1 MSNRRLNK
9 LKKKLEYAENA
20 KEKYDK
26 FFNFKLPCGICKT
39 MTDLQWYNIH
49 LKSKK
54 CMKLQNLIYSD
65 DEKNMK
71 LQVIKDKIFF
81 LKYGPDTLHLNENSK
96 ISDNEL
102 DILLELKDELN
113 NN

>member
-1 MSNRRLNK
+1 MNNKGLNK
-9 LKKKLEYAENA
+9 LKKQLKYAENA

-26 FFNFKLPCGICKT
+26 FFNFKISCGICQKI
-39 MTDLQWYNIH
+39 TDLQWYNVH

-54 CMKLQNLIYSD
+54 CQKMQNLIYSD
-65 DEKNMK
+65 DELKYK
-71 LQVIKDKIFF
+71 LQLIKDKIFF